1 LNENGQIVESWDI
14 APGNNKESLMGTKLV
29 NLEGN
34 AFLVLGNKKTYTNAD
49 DELSAASSA
58 FIHKYQHRNA
68 AKVWSTEYSH
78 PMHNENY
85 AICGLELPDSYIV
98 CGYADDAYSAKT
110 MVLKVN
116 KANGTVMDA
125 KSFGLASDTLRPFAA
140 GSDNTGY
147 IYISGIAT
155 EGSGSRAYILKLDSS
170 YTQVWLKKY
179 GDRHDNFLFDLDIT
193 NNLLTAAGSG
203 NDGTVADPYFYG
215 WQAGS
220 AWILRIDTVT
230 GVAIKEAFDTAASA
244 FNSIVKL
251 DDGGFVLAAIK
262 SIDNT
267 KPYWFN
273 AFAVKVNEHLEF
285 E

>member
-29 NLEGN
+29 KLEGN

-49 DELSAASSA
+49 DELPSASSA
-58 FIHKYQHRNA
+58 FIYKYQHGNDT
-68 AKVWSTEYSH
+68 KVWSTEYSH

-98 CGYADDAYSAKT
+98 CGYAGDAYSAKT
-110 MVLKVN
+110 IAIKLN

-125 KSFGLASDTLRPFAA
+125 KSFGLASDTLWPFAA

-179 GDRHDNFLFDLDIT
+179 GGRHDNFLFDLDIT

-230 GVAIKEAFDTAASA
+230 GVAIKEAFDTAAST

-273 AFAVKVNEHLEF
+273 TFAVKVNEHLEF